1 MGAHRI
7 VLGKEAYPENAIWF
21 EACIKGLFYPH
32 KNREENAMFSKKAVT
47 LMIVLATSLSL
58 LLSACGPKTPASPPP
73 PAAGTT
79 GPVATEAPTQPKKV
93 VTFIFTQEPDTLNL
107 HYTNMWFSAI
117 LQQLWNRWA
126 WEYDENNNPF
136 PVLVTEMPSVENGGL
151 SADGTILTLSLRD
164 DIVWSDG
171 EPITA
176 DDFVFTWE
184 MANAPTNTVAS
195 AYPYSE
201 AVFVEAPDPQTV
213 VVTFAE
219 PFAPWLYF
227 FHGILPK
234 HVLQPIFDAE
244 GTLDNADWNTN
255 PTVGAGPFVFAEW
268 ESGSYLRFVR
278 NNNYWGDKPKVDEI
292 FIRIVPDD
300 ASQIAALTAGDGDVG
315 IFIAYPDI
323 PTLEDAGI
331 NMVKVFSGY
340 NEGWYFNMGP
350 KGHPAL
356 QDVLVRQ
363 ALAYGTDRFII
374 NQDLLLG
381 KTVPAATFWDGSP
394 WADPT
399 LTAYPYDQQM
409 ANYLL
414 DQAGWVD
421 SNSDGTRDKDG
432 VELILR
438 YGTTTREI
446 RKDTQ
451 AVIQQQLAEI
461 GVGIE
466 LYNYESDLF
475 FDTFGNGGPVAT
487 GKYDIAEWS
496 DLPGGFPD
504 PDTAYWRCAEIP
516 SDDSPQGV
524 NWEFIC
530 DQELEDLFALQS
542 TQVDTAART
551 ETFHQISRII
561 FEKVYWLGIWQDP
574 DIWAVGSRLA
584 NVKLSGVTP
593 FFNAA
598 EWDINP

>member
-1 MGAHRI
+1 
-7 VLGKEAYPENAIWF
+7 
-21 EACIKGLFYPH
+21 
-32 KNREENAMFSKKAVT
+32 MFSKKAVT

-79 GPVATEAPTQPKKV
+79 APVATEAPTQPKKV

-201 AVFVEAPDPQTV
+201 AVSVEAPDPQTV

-278 NNNYWGDKPKVDEI
+278 NDNYWGDKPKVDEI

-340 NEGWYFNMGP
+340 NEGWYFNMGLN
-350 KGHPAL
+350 GHPAL
-356 QDVLVRQ
+356 QDVLVRR

-409 ANYLL
+409 ANDLL
-414 DQAGWVD
+414 DQADWVD
-421 SNSDGTRDKDG
+421 SNSDGTRDKEG

-487 GKYDIAEWS
+487 GQYDIAEWS

-584 NVKLSGVTP
+584 NVKISGVTP

>member
-7 VLGKEAYPENAIWF
+7 VLGKEAYTENAIWV

-32 KNREENAMFSKKAVT
+32 KKREENAMFSKKAVT

-58 LLSACGPKTPASPPP
+58 LLSACGPKTPVSLPP

-79 GPVATEAPTQPKKV
+79 APVATEAPAQPKKV
-93 VTFIFTQEPDTLNL
+93 VTLIFTQEPDTLNL

-201 AVFVEAPDPQTV
+201 AVSVEAPDPQTV

-255 PTVGAGPFVFAEW
+255 PTVGAGPFDFAEW

-278 NNNYWGDKPKVDEI
+278 NDNYWGDKPKVDEI

-323 PTLEDAGI
+323 PTLEGAGI
-331 NMVKVFSGY
+331 NVVKVFSGY
-340 NEGWYFNMGP
+340 NEGWYFNMGQN
-350 KGHPAL
+350 GHPAL

-399 LTAYPYDQQM
+399 LMAYPYDQQM
-409 ANYLL
+409 ANNLL

-421 SNSDGTRDKDG
+421 SNSNGTRDKDG

-542 TQVDTAART
+542 TQVDTAARI